1 VEEFSFTMERD
12 GESGLEELLILV
24 SVLMVKSGLLINN
37 KESIDGL
44 VVHLLPD
51 TEAMVDGARSME
63 KQ

>member
-1 VEEFSFTMERD
+1 MERD

-24 SVLMVKSGLLINN
+24 SVLMVNSGLQINN

-51 TEAMVDGARSME
+51 TEEMVDGVRSME
-63 KQ
+63 EL

>member
-1 VEEFSFTMERD
+1 MERD

-24 SVLMVKSGLLINN
+24 SVLMVNSGLLINN

-51 TEAMVDGARSME
+51 TEEMVDGVRSME
-63 KQ
+63 EL